1 MKKLL
6 KYDFYYLHKTS
17 KFIIFPVL
25 LILLAIM
32 SPLTAKYM
40 NEFLALMLEGT
51 GIDMQLGE
59 PVVFDSYAQYIGNQY
74 EIYLLVI
81 MFVAVGMFINDKT
94 KGLLPLILSKP
105 ISRTKYIISKFI
117 TLSVLIFVSLFIG
130 YFVFDYY
137 TYFLFGEVDMLG
149 MFYGTLLYFVYVIY
163 IMSIAMFSATH
174 FKSYIL
180 AIVVTFGG
188 WMFIGALGIINW
200 GIFNYLPGSIIEH
213 IIEILAEAPITKD
226 ILLTILVTLGISSI
240 LLLLSVLRFRK
251 QDI

>member
-25 LILLAIM
+25 LVLLAII
-32 SPLTAKYM
+32 SPLTAKYI
-40 NEFLALMLEGT
+40 NEFLALMLAGT
-51 GIDMQLGE
+51 GVEMVLGD
-59 PVVFDSYAQYIGNQY
+59 PVVFDSYSQYIGNQY

-105 ISRTKYIISKFI
+105 ISRTKYILSKFI
-117 TLSVLIFVSLFIG
+117 SLSVLIFVSLFIG

-137 TYFLFGEVDMLG
+137 TFFLFDEVDMLG
-149 MFYGTLLYFVYVIY
+149 MFYATLLFFVYVIY
-163 IMSIAMFSATH
+163 IMSIAMFASTH
-174 FKSYIL
+174 SKSYIL
-180 AIVVTFGG
+180 AIVITFGG
-188 WMFIGALGIINW
+188 WMFFGIIRIFNW
-200 GIFNYLPGSIIEH
+200 GIFNYLPGEIVVNIIEV
-213 IIEILAEAPITKD
+213 LAKVPVTKD
-226 ILLTILVTLGISSI
+226 ILLNLLVTLGISSV
-240 LLLLSVLRFRK
+240 LLLISVLRFKR